1 METGLGSTGKEEE
14 RKTQY
19 KMERLHSGGDERE
32 GFEYHARRQKQVDVA
47 HEKIDPYED
56 GLIKLTKKRINEVHK
71 TFNIYPIITMP
82 VISSH

>member
-1 METGLGSTGKEEE
+1 M
-14 RKTQY
+14 
-19 KMERLHSGGDERE
+19 
-32 GFEYHARRQKQVDVA
+32 DVA

-71 TFNIYPIITMP
+71 TFNVYPIITMP